1 MKKINIIESLIFIIG
16 IIIELIIFVY
26 GLVHQRSDEWH
37 NTVFI
42 FFTNVYVIYFGVIY
56 FINKFLNSN
65 KD

>member
-1 MKKINIIESLIFIIG
+1 MKKINIIESIIFIIG